1 MVIVAYFCYI
11 PLFQYS
17 KVLIIA
23 TIANY
28 RKERKYM
35 FSEKTSFVLS
45 IFSIILGAAGILTAH
60 YIIGGPLAMI
70 GYWLS
75 IMSVENCENK
85 ATPIIGVI
93 VSIIGFAWF
102 AFLCISVD
110 KRFGN
115 FGLF

>member
-1 MVIVAYFCYI
+1 
-11 PLFQYS
+11 
-17 KVLIIA
+17 
-23 TIANY
+23 
-28 RKERKYM
+28 M
-35 FSEKTSFVLS
+35 FSKQVSFVLS
-45 IFSIILGAAGILTAH
+45 IFSIVLGVAGILTAH

-75 IMSVENCENK
+75 IMSFENCEK
-85 ATPIIGVI
+85 KI
-93 VSIIGFAWF
+93 VSIIGAIVSTIGFAWF